1 MIMLKGRILATTAA
15 AALVFATFAAPGLA
29 EAKDMNAHPNAT
41 HPTGAQT
48 TGAATDTSAKTASE
62 DAKPIQDLQR
72 AAQRLR
78 DATHDMV
85 RETATAK
92 RNRGIRK
99 VDRTLEEVQDA
110 MVSLPSNLFLAGAE
124 QSEPQKAGDNLQRAT
139 DRLND
144 AVQALKTDGSA
155 NQSASVKAI
164 KEALAQVQQERMNLA
179 NQSASK

>member
-1 MIMLKGRILATTAA
+1 MLKGRILATTAA
-15 AALVFATFAAPGLA
+15 AALVFAGFAAPGLA
-29 EAKDMNAHPNAT
+29 EANEMNTHTNAM
-41 HPTGAQT
+41 HSTGAKT
-48 TGAATDTSAKTASE
+48 TGAATDTSAKNASE

-78 DATHDMV
+78 DATHYMV
-85 RETATAK
+85 REAATSK

-110 MVSLPSNLFLAGAE
+110 MVGLPSNLFLAGTD
-124 QSEPQKAGDNLQRAT
+124 QSESQKATANLQRAT

-144 AVQALKTDGSA
+144 AAQALKADGTGDR
-155 NQSASVKAI
+155 SASIKAI
-164 KEALAQVQQERMNLA
+164 KDALAQVQQERMNFA